1 MKPVCHWS
9 YNLYH
14 GKEKTKEFL
23 WNSSLKNPEN
33 LLNSSYCF
41 NQNVP
46 YATMLQGIKII
57 IEELIVGIQMEF
69 QYFGSMMEI
78 KETCKQESHKK

>member
-1 MKPVCHWS
+1 
-9 YNLYH
+9 
-14 GKEKTKEFL
+14 
-23 WNSSLKNPEN
+23 
-33 LLNSSYCF
+33 
-41 NQNVP
+41 
-46 YATMLQGIKII
+46 MLQGIKII